1 MGTGWKINRI
11 GRKPNF
17 KGTQSKITK
26 ILRNPIKNKSI
37 SKIKNNLISK
47 EPNNK

>member
-37 SKIKNNLISK
+37 SKALKQK
-47 EPNNK
+47 KTKFEGTQ